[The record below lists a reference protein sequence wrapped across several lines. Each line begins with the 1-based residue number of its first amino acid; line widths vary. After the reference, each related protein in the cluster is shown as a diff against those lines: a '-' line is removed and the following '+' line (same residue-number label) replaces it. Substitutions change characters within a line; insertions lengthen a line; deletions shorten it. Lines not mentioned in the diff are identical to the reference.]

1 MSNQHLTTQ
10 QLDEALA
17 DFRKETLEVM
27 AAGENLEAVI
37 LGANTDTRILQVAR
51 CERPNELLQTVTH
64 VFISQVTRV
73 LNHIADEHADER
85 EKLLKGLLENVEKQ
99 IRSQLS

>member
-1 MSNQHLTTQ
+1 MSNKHLTTQ

-27 AAGENLEAVI
+27 ASGETLEAVI
-37 LGANTDTRILQVAR
+37 LGANTENRILQIAR
-51 CERPNELLQTVTH
+51 CENPGDLLHTVAL
-64 VFISQVTRV
+64 VFVSQAARV
-73 LNHIADEHADER
+73 LNHVADEHADKR
-85 EKLLKGLLENVEKQ
+85 EELVTSLLESVEEQ

>member
-1 MSNQHLTTQ
+1 MSNKHLTTQ

-27 AAGENLEAVI
+27 ASGENLKAVI
-37 LGANTDTRILQVAR
+37 LGANTDTHILQNAR
-51 CERPNELLQTVTH
+51 CERPSDLLETVGH
-64 VFISQVTRV
+64 IFISQAVRV
-73 LNHIADEHADER
+73 FSTIDDKHADKR
-85 EKLLKGLLENVEKQ
+85 EELLKNILKNVEEQ

>member
-1 MSNQHLTTQ
+1 MSNRHLTTQ

-27 AAGENLEAVI
+27 ASGETLEAVV

-51 CERPNELLQTVTH
+51 CEDPSELLHTVAH
-64 VFISQVTRV
+64 IFASQAARVF
-73 LNHIADEHADER
+73 NHIDDKHAHKR
-85 EKLLKGLLENVEKQ
+85 EELVTGLLETVEEQ
-99 IRSQLS
+99 LRSQLS

>member
-1 MSNQHLTTQ
+1 MSNRHLTTQ

-27 AAGENLEAVI
+27 ASGETLEAVV

-51 CERPNELLQTVTH
+51 CEDPSELLHTVAH
-64 VFISQVTRV
+64 VFASQAARV
-73 LNHIADEHADER
+73 FNHIDDRHADKR
-85 EKLLKGLLENVEKQ
+85 EELVTEWLENVEKQ
-99 IRSQLS
+99 LRSQLS

>member
-1 MSNQHLTTQ
+1 MSNKHLTTQ

-27 AAGENLEAVI
+27 ASGESLEAVI
-37 LGANTDTRILQVAR
+37 LGANTENRILQVAR
-51 CERPNELLQTVTH
+51 CEDPGELLQTVAH
-64 VFISQVTRV
+64 VFGSQATRV
-73 LNHIADEHADER
+73 LSHIDSKHSDKRDE
-85 EKLLKGLLENVEKQ
+85 LLKDLLKNVEKQ

>member
-1 MSNQHLTTQ
+1 MRNRHLTTQ

-27 AAGENLEAVI
+27 ASGETLEAVV

-51 CERPNELLQTVTH
+51 CEDPSELLHTVAH
-64 VFISQVTRV
+64 LFASQAARVF
-73 LNHIADEHADER
+73 NHIDDRHADKR
-85 EKLLKGLLENVEKQ
+85 EELVTGLLETVEEQ
-99 IRSQLS
+99 LRSQLS

>member
-1 MSNQHLTTQ
+1 MSKPHLTTQ

-27 AAGENLEAVI
+27 ATGESLEAVV
-37 LGANTDTRILQVAR
+37 LGANTDNRILQVAR
-51 CERPNELLQTVTH
+51 CENPGELLQTVAH
-64 VFISQVTRV
+64 VFASQAARV
-73 LNHIADEHADER
+73 FNHIDDRHVDKR
-85 EKLLKGLLENVEKQ
+85 EELVTDLLKNVEQQ

>member
-1 MSNQHLTTQ
+1 MSNKHLTTQ

-27 AAGENLEAVI
+27 ASGETLEAVI
-37 LGANTDTRILQVAR
+37 LGANTEDRILQVAR
-51 CERPNELLQTVTH
+51 CENPSELLHTVAH
-64 VFISQVTRV
+64 VFATQAARV
-73 LNHIADEHADER
+73 FNHIDDKHADKR
-85 EKLLKGLLENVEKQ
+85 EELLKSLLKTLEKQ

>member
-1 MSNQHLTTQ
+1 MSKRHLTTQ

-27 AAGENLEAVI
+27 ASGESLEAVI
-37 LGANTDTRILQVAR
+37 LGANTEDRILQIAR
-51 CERPNELLQTVTH
+51 CENPGELLHVVTH
-64 VFISQVTRV
+64 VFTSQAARV
-73 LNHIADEHADER
+73 FSHVDGKHADQR
-85 EKLLKGLLENVEKQ
+85 EELLSSFLESVEEQ

>member
-1 MSNQHLTTQ
+1 MSNKQLTTQ

-27 AAGENLEAVI
+27 ASGESLEAVI
-37 LGANTDTRILQVAR
+37 LGANTENRILQVAR
-51 CERPNELLQTVTH
+51 CENPGVLLQTVAY
-64 VFISQVTRV
+64 VFAAQAARV
-73 LNHIADEHADER
+73 FNHIDDKHVGER
-85 EKLLKGLLENVEKQ
+85 EALLKGLLGDIEEQ

>member
-1 MSNQHLTTQ
+1 MSNRHLTTQ

-27 AAGENLEAVI
+27 ASGESLEAVV
-37 LGANTDTRILQVAR
+37 LGANTETRILQIAR
-51 CERPNELLQTVTH
+51 CESPSDLLHTVAS
-64 VFISQVTRV
+64 VFTSQAARV
-73 LNHIADEHADER
+73 FNHIADEHADKR
-85 EKLLKGLLENVEKQ
+85 EELLTELLKNVEEQ

>member
-27 AAGENLEAVI
+27 ASGENLEAVV
-37 LGANTDTRILQVAR
+37 LSANTDNRILQIAR
-51 CERPNELLQTVTH
+51 SDSPSELLHTVAH
-64 VFISQVTRV
+64 LFIAQAARVF
-73 LNHIADEHADER
+73 NHIDDKHADKR
-85 EKLLKGLLENVEKQ
+85 EELLEGLLESIEEQ
-99 IRSQLS
+99 LRSQLS

>member
-10 QLDEALA
+10 QLDGALA

-27 AAGENLEAVI
+27 ASGESLEAVI
-37 LGANTDTRILQVAR
+37 LGANTENRILQVAH
-51 CERPNELLQTVTH
+51 CENPGNLLQTVAY
-64 VFISQVTRV
+64 VFASQATRI
-73 LNHIADEHADER
+73 LNHIDDKHVSER
-85 EKLLKGLLENVEKQ
+85 EALLKGLLKDVEEQ